1 MNQKRKEIKIMS
13 SKQKLDLL
21 PNLSL
26 TLEEDYSITYAE
38 DTFQLNAKPTNVNN
52 NPLLLLGQFNPLLQD
67 LGVITTDIGTTIRNN
82 IIEDVIADE
91 SWFHDQ
97 LLLQQKEPYKLI
109 IKHPK
114 SNCLVGLNLIEDG
127 DLKDLLFDVIFLVPY
142 QAPKIYNKVSY
153 KSVGQVWSKVK
164 KDFLAEIS
172 KEFNPQPEESAPEVV
187 VVDTVTPEAPFKHSL
202 TELVDCLGSFVLQPE
217 DLDTLKD
224 EIAKE
229 QEKYDHPLVLKKF
242 LAYESYAGDEIVSVQ
257 IRDPKDTTGSSVEF
271 VHGDSHHV
279 HGPKGWY
286 IVDHFATGTDIESEE
301 RYV

>member
-1 MNQKRKEIKIMS
+1 MS
-13 SKQKLDLL
+13 TKQKLSLL
-21 PNLSL
+21 PNLTL
-26 TLEEDYSITYAE
+26 TLEDDYSITYTEAN
-38 DTFQLNAKPTNVNN
+38 FQLNAKPKKEND
-52 NPLLLLGQFNPLLQD
+52 NPLLLLGHFNPLLQD
-67 LGVITTDIGTTIRNN
+67 LGVITTDIGTTIRNEVKE
-82 IIEDVIADE
+82 IIDE
-91 SWFHDQ
+91 SWTHDQ

-202 TELVDCLGSFVLQPE
+202 TELVHQLGSFVLQPE

>member
-1 MNQKRKEIKIMS
+1 MS
-13 SKQKLDLL
+13 TKQKLSLL
-21 PNLSL
+21 PNLTL
-26 TLEEDYSITYAE
+26 TLEEDYSITYTE
-38 DTFQLNAKPTNVNN
+38 DSFKLNAKPRNSDD
-52 NPLLLLGQFNPLLQD
+52 NPLLILGNINPLLRD
-67 LGVITTDIGTTIRNN
+67 LGVITSDIGATIRNGGN
-82 IIEDVIADE
+82 INEDFHADE

-114 SNCLVGLNLIEDG
+114 SKCLVGLNLIEEG

-164 KDFLAEIS
+164 KDFLAEIT
-172 KEFNPQPEESAPEVV
+172 KEFNPQPEEPTPEVIV
-187 VVDTVTPEAPFKHSL
+187 EDTETFESPFKHSL

-229 QEKYDHPLVLKKF
+229 QDKYDHRLVLKKF

-257 IRDPKDTTGSSVEF
+257 IRDPKDTTGSSIEF

>member
-1 MNQKRKEIKIMS
+1 MS
-13 SKQKLDLL
+13 TKQKLNLL
-21 PNLSL
+21 PNLTL
-26 TLEEDYSITYAE
+26 TLEEDYSITYTE
-38 DTFQLNAKPTNVNN
+38 DSFELNAKPRNSDD
-52 NPLLLLGQFNPLLQD
+52 NPLFILGYTNPLVRD
-67 LGVITTDIGTTIRNN
+67 LCVITSDIGTTIRNGGGIN
-82 IIEDVIADE
+82 EDLHADGV
-91 SWFHDQ
+91 WFHDQ

-109 IKHPK
+109 IKHPDSK
-114 SNCLVGLNLIEDG
+114 CLVGLNLIEDG

-142 QAPKIYNKVSY
+142 QVPKIYNKVSY

-172 KEFNPQPEESAPEVV
+172 KEFNPQPEEPTPEAV
-187 VVDTVTPEAPFKHSL
+187 VVDTERSDVPFKHSL
-202 TELVDCLGSFVLQPE
+202 AELVHCLGCFVLKPE

-224 EIAKE
+224 EIFKE
-229 QEKYDHPLVLKKF
+229 QEKYDHRLVLKKF

-257 IRDPKDTTGSSVEF
+257 IRDPKDSTGSCVEF

-286 IVDHFATGTDIESEE
+286 IVDHFATGTNIESEE

>member
-1 MNQKRKEIKIMS
+1 MS
-13 SKQKLDLL
+13 TKQKLSLL
-21 PNLSL
+21 PNLTL
-26 TLEEDYSITYAE
+26 TLEEDYSITYTE
-38 DTFQLNAKPTNVNN
+38 DSFKLNAKPRNSDD
-52 NPLLLLGQFNPLLQD
+52 NPLLILGNINPLIRD
-67 LGVITTDIGTTIRNN
+67 LGIITSDIGTTIRNGGN
-82 IIEDVIADE
+82 INEDFHVDE

-114 SNCLVGLNLIEDG
+114 SKCLVGLNLIEEG

-164 KDFLAEIS
+164 KDFLAEIT
-172 KEFNPQPEESAPEVV
+172 KEFNPQPVEPSPEVV
-187 VVDTVTPEAPFKHSL
+187 VVDTETPEEPFKHSL
-202 TELVDCLGSFVLQPE
+202 TELVHQLGSFVLKPE

-229 QEKYDHPLVLKKF
+229 QDKYDHRLVLKKF

-257 IRDPKDTTGSSVEF
+257 IRDPKDTTGSSIEF

>member
-1 MNQKRKEIKIMS
+1 MS
-13 SKQKLDLL
+13 TKQKLSLL
-21 PNLSL
+21 PNLTL
-26 TLEEDYSITYAE
+26 TLEEDYSITYTE
-38 DTFQLNAKPTNVNN
+38 DSFTLNAKPRNSDD
-52 NPLLLLGQFNPLLQD
+52 NPLLILGNINPLLRD
-67 LGVITTDIGTTIRNN
+67 LGVITSDIGATIRNGGN
-82 IIEDVIADE
+82 INEDFHADE

-114 SNCLVGLNLIEDG
+114 SKCLIGLNLIEEG

-172 KEFNPQPEESAPEVV
+172 KEFNPQPEEPTPEVIV
-187 VVDTVTPEAPFKHSL
+187 EDTATSEVPFKHSL
-202 TELVDCLGSFVLQPE
+202 AELVDCLGSFVLQPE

-229 QEKYDHPLVLKKF
+229 QDKYDHRLVLKKF

-257 IRDPKDTTGSSVEF
+257 IRDPKDTTGSSIEF

>member
-1 MNQKRKEIKIMS
+1 MS
-13 SKQKLDLL
+13 TKQKLKLL
-21 PNLSL
+21 PNLML
-26 TLEEDYSITYAE
+26 MLEEDYSITYIE
-38 DTFQLNAKPTNVNN
+38 DSFKLNAKPRNSDD
-52 NPLLLLGQFNPLLQD
+52 NPLFILGHINPLVRD
-67 LGVITTDIGTTIRNN
+67 LGVITSDIGTTVRDGGNML
-82 IIEDVIADE
+82 EEYHADE
-91 SWFHDQ
+91 YWFHDQ
-97 LLLQQKEPYKLI
+97 LLLQQKERYKLI

-142 QAPKIYNKVSY
+142 QTPKIYNKVSY
-153 KSVGQVWSKVK
+153 KSLGQVWSKVK

-172 KEFNPQPEESAPEVV
+172 KEFNPQPEEPAPEVTV
-187 VVDTVTPEAPFKHSL
+187 ADTETSDVPFNHSL
-202 TELVDCLGSFVLQPE
+202 AELVHCLGCFVLKPE

-229 QEKYDHPLVLKKF
+229 QEKYDHRLVLKKF

-257 IRDPKDTTGSSVEF
+257 IRDPKDSSGSCVEF

-286 IVDHFATGTDIESEE
+286 IVDHFATGTNIESEE

>member
-1 MNQKRKEIKIMS
+1 MS
-13 SKQKLDLL
+13 TKQKLNLL
-21 PNLSL
+21 PNLTL
-26 TLEEDYSITYAE
+26 TLEEDYSITYTE
-38 DTFQLNAKPTNVNN
+38 DSFKLNVKTKNTDDNPLFILGYT
-52 NPLLLLGQFNPLLQD
+52 NPLLRD
-67 LGVITTDIGTTIRNN
+67 LGVITSDIGTTIRNEGN
-82 IIEDVIADE
+82 INEDLHADGV
-91 SWFHDQ
+91 WFHDQ

-109 IKHPK
+109 IKHPESK
-114 SNCLVGLNLIEDG
+114 CLVGLNLIEDG

-153 KSVGQVWSKVK
+153 KSVGQIWSKVK

-172 KEFNPQPEESAPEVV
+172 KEFKPQSEEPAPEVV
-187 VVDTVTPEAPFKHSL
+187 VADTETPEVPFKHSL
-202 TELVDCLGSFVLQPE
+202 DELVHHLGSFVLTPE

-229 QEKYDHPLVLKKF
+229 QEKYDHSLVLKKF

-257 IRDPKDTTGSSVEF
+257 IRDPKDSSGSCVEF

-286 IVDHFATGTDIESEE
+286 IVDHFATGTNIESEE

>member
-1 MNQKRKEIKIMS
+1 MS
-13 SKQKLDLL
+13 TKQKLSLL
-21 PNLSL
+21 PNLTL
-26 TLEEDYSITYAE
+26 TLEEDYSITYTE
-38 DTFQLNAKPTNVNN
+38 DSFKLNAKPKNADD
-52 NPLLLLGQFNPLLQD
+52 NPLLILGNINPLLRD
-67 LGVITTDIGTTIRNN
+67 LGVITSDIGATIRNGGN
-82 IIEDVIADE
+82 INEDFHADE

-114 SNCLVGLNLIEDG
+114 SKCLVGLNLIEEG

-172 KEFNPQPEESAPEVV
+172 KEFNPQPEEPTPEVIV
-187 VVDTVTPEAPFKHSL
+187 EDTETSEVPFKHSL

-229 QEKYDHPLVLKKF
+229 QDKYDHRLVLKKF

-257 IRDPKDTTGSSVEF
+257 IRDPKDTTGSSIEF